1 MDEASLPRYRDNGH
15 QIQVPK
21 RADGIRKFNK
31 TGLQAHFAQHQRFTY
46 PADTA
51 IAH

>member
-1 MDEASLPRYRDNGH
+1 MGEASWPRYRDNGH
-15 QIQVPK
+15 QIQAPK